1 MPSFLRRSYNTVWIF
16 MGLYV
21 VAAMLRVG
29 GDGAYVV
36 DALKLSPDAIRNGHE
51 FWRLAT
57 YAFLSSDWVDLFMKL
72 LLMFLLA
79 VPVEV
84 VWGTRR
90 FLCLL
95 AATIIGGGACAVLM
109 GQELVGTWA
118 PPMALMMVYGL
129 LFPENMMSLFLIF
142 PMRVKTFAMIITGL
156 FVAGC
161 VTQGPEGWAML
172 LGLAC
177 GMAYYLAAGY
187 VPWMLRARRA
197 VAATATRPQETI
209 AQLSSARKMERVRQ
223 IYAAVKAGQPLNDVD
238 SEFVS
243 LLGKEADAGQGLC
256 SPLSFCM
263 DNTICPP
270 CSQIGL
276 CLRRYL
282 ETHQPPAAAEP
293 TRGAETA

>member
-1 MPSFLRRSYNTVWIF
+1 MPSVFRRSYNTVWIL

-21 VAAMLRVG
+21 AAALFHLG
-29 GDGAYVV
+29 GDGPYVV
-36 DALKLSPDAIRNGHE
+36 DALKISPEAVVKGHE
-51 FWRLAT
+51 YWRLAT

-90 FLCLL
+90 FLLLL
-95 AATIIGGGACAVLM
+95 AATIVGGGVCAVVM
-109 GQELVGTWA
+109 GQEMVGSWA
-118 PPMALMMVYGL
+118 PAMTLMLVYGL
-129 LFPENMMSLFLIF
+129 LFPESIMSLFLIF
-142 PMRVKTFAMIITGL
+142 PMRVKTFSLIITGL

-161 VTQGPEGWAML
+161 LTEGPQGWAML

-177 GMAYYLAAGY
+177 GMAYYLVVGY
-187 VPWMLRARRA
+187 VPWMLSARRA
-197 VAATATRPQETI
+197 VVKTAARPQETI
-209 AQLSSARKMERVRQ
+209 AQLSGARRMDRVRR
-223 IYAAVKAGQPLNDVD
+223 IYEAFNAGQPLSDED
-238 SEFVS
+238 REFIS
-243 LLGKEADAGQGLC
+243 LLGKEADEAQGLC

-270 CSQIGL
+270 CAQIGL

-282 ETHQPPAAAEP
+282 ETHQPAAAP
-293 TRGAETA
+293 ARGGAETA

>member
-1 MPSFLRRSYNTVWIF
+1 MPSFFRRSYNTVWIL

-29 GDGAYVV
+29 GDGPYVV
-36 DALKLSPDAIRNGHE
+36 DALKLSPDAIRNGHQL
-51 FWRLAT
+51 WRLAT

-90 FLCLL
+90 FLSLL
-95 AATIIGGGACAVLM
+95 AATIIGGGVCAFLM
-109 GQELVGTWA
+109 GQELAGTWA
-118 PPMALMMVYGL
+118 PPMTLLLVYGL
-129 LFPENMMSLFLIF
+129 LFPESIMSLFLVI
-142 PMRVKTFAMIITGL
+142 PMRVRTFALIITGL
-156 FVAGC
+156 FVASC
-161 VTQGPEGWAML
+161 VTGGPQGWAML
-172 LGLAC
+172 LGLVC

-197 VAATATRPQETI
+197 MAATAAHPQEAI
-209 AQLSSARKMERVRQ
+209 AQLSTARKMDRVRR
-223 IYAAVKAGQPLNDVD
+223 IYKAFNAGEPLTDED
-238 SEFVS
+238 REFVS

-270 CSQIGL
+270 CSQTGL
-276 CLRRYL
+276 CLRRYI
-282 ETHQPPAAAEP
+282 ETHQPPPAP
-293 TRGAETA
+293 TRGGAETA